1 MKSKNINM
9 QDKVIAIRWHL
20 ENFLATFN
28 NANPKNK
35 KLFIHIPKNAG
46 MTIRRSDTL
55 RDKIVVARRHR
66 LLSTE
71 YSSELLAT
79 MRRTGDHHG
88 FEHARWRDIN
98 PRITNIYNS
107 FAVIRNPWA
116 RVVSRFL
123 FAKLAIKVQKKVPS
137 TYADISSFEAFLEE
151 RHKWGGKEYMWHRAI
166 RGWYPAFDHVSDENG
181 NIRCDCIRLEHLD
194 QDLCNY
200 FNISMMTKPR
210 NVTGLNKGSY
220 MDIYSPKTIQIV
232 ADWYEKDITTWGF
245 DFDTAAKKNTVYS

>member
-1 MKSKNINM
+1 M

-46 MTIRRSDTL
+46 MTIRRSDNL

-79 MRRTGDHHG
+79 MKRTGDHHG

-98 PRITNIYNS
+98 PRVTNIYNS

-123 FAKLAIKVQKKVPS
+123 FAKLAIKVQKKVPPTKS
-137 TYADISSFEAFLEE
+137 CWNLNTWEE
-151 RHKWGGKEYMWHRAI
+151 GVMAQAANPIE
-166 RGWYPAFDHVSDENG
+166 
-181 NIRCDCIRLEHLD
+181 RLL
-194 QDLCNY
+194 Y
-200 FNISMMTKPR
+200 
-210 NVTGLNKGSY
+210 
-220 MDIYSPKTIQIV
+220 
-232 ADWYEKDITTWGF
+232 
-245 DFDTAAKKNTVYS
+245 KNSNRLPS